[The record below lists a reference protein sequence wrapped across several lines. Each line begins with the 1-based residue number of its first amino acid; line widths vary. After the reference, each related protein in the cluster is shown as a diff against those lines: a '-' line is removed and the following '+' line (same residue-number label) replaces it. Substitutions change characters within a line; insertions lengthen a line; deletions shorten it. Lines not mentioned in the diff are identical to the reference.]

1 MIKKDS
7 LDTRNM
13 ARGRARGSAVAS
25 ALCGLA
31 AFAAASAG
39 TPASASRDTG
49 TGMVNER
56 KLAQITP
63 GRSTKAQ
70 IKSLLGAPWRV
81 VQFNDCGEAMPG
93 QSDETWDYRGR
104 DAGGTFRVHIEFD
117 DGGVAH
123 LVAKISDHVTG
134 DKGTMAKIAPSESM
148 GGMHM

>member
-7 LDTRNM
+7 LDTRNT

-31 AFAAASAG
+31 AFAAAGAA
-39 TPASASRDTG
+39 TPAAASRDTG

-104 DAGGTFRVHIEFD
+104 DTGGTFRVHIEFD
-117 DGGVAH
+117 DAGVAH

-134 DKGTMAKIAPSESM
+134 DKGTMAKIAPNESM